1 MLTPESLEAM
11 SRTGRSRRPLKL
23 SKASHHRVGAASA
36 GAKCAHVVRAR
47 GGALPTSVQGRA
59 GGSRRP
65 LVISGSFT
73 VPRHHGHTELITLA

>member
-1 MLTPESLEAM
+1 MLTPESLDAM

-47 GGALPTSVQGRA
+47 GGALPTSVQGGQAVRA
-59 GGSRRP
+59 DDSSSAAASHFRD
-65 LVISGSFT
+65 
-73 VPRHHGHTELITLA
+73 HHGHTELITLA